1 MGDPSPTAP
10 PGEPPPSA
18 GEAAG
23 VARRLDA
30 QALSR
35 ILILGNSGA
44 GKSWLAERL
53 AARLGLPALDLDLI
67 HWEPGAYGRAREREA
82 ARAQVR
88 AAAAREGWIIEGVY
102 GWLAAVAIP
111 RATAMI
117 WVRPP
122 VEECAGNLRCRGIR
136 RGADTAALDALIG
149 WAGDYDLRT
158 DTSSRADHATLFDA
172 FAGPRLVL
180 ASRADMEALL
190 ASVP

>member
-10 PGEPPPSA
+10 PGHPPAPAGDAPRLEP
-18 GEAAG
+18 
-23 VARRLDA
+23 R
-30 QALSR
+30 ALSR

-44 GKSWLAERL
+44 GKSWLAAHL
-53 AARLGLPALDLDLI
+53 AARLDLPALDLDLI
-67 HWEPGAYGRAREREA
+67 HWEPGAYGRARERDA
-82 ARAQVR
+82 ARAEVR
-88 AAAAREGWIIEGVY
+88 AAAAGDGWIIEGVY

-122 VEECAGNLRCRGIR
+122 VEECTGNLRCRGLR

-158 DTSSRADHATLFDA
+158 DTSSRAGHATLFEA
-172 FAGPRLVL
+172 FNGPRIVL
-180 ASRADMEALL
+180 PSRADMEALL
-190 ASVP
+190 ASLP